1 MRAEVGTVCLCH
13 PEPLGP
19 QRRCHMG
26 MGTRSCSS
34 ALTAVQVR
42 LSLRH
47 CHAIHRDVEPPCHH
61 RVQPKHHVQHLW
73 DSGRE
78 RGQQW
83 GQPLPQSNDPR
94 GNPAPLTPPH
104 PPGGGGYQRA
114 ACGDAD
120 SPGAVGGGGQAVG
133 TLALEAKVP
142 PVEAAVPGSGP
153 RGAAGSGSTVPGS
166 RTPRCCGQG
175 YITCSRG

>member
-26 MGTRSCSS
+26 MGTRSSPS

-73 DSGRE
+73 DSGHE
-78 RGQQW
+78 W
-83 GQPLPQSNDPR
+83 G
-94 GNPAPLTPPH
+94 
-104 PPGGGGYQRA
+104 PGGGT
-114 ACGDAD
+114 
-120 SPGAVGGGGQAVG
+120 AVG
-133 TLALEAKVP
+133 TAP
-142 PVEAAVPGSGP
+142 
-153 RGAAGSGSTVPGS
+153 
-166 RTPRCCGQG
+166 TPEQ
-175 YITCSRG
+175 